1 MYELIVITSFGYLLG
16 SLNTSLILGKI
27 NNFDIRNQGSGNA
40 GATNIFRMQ
49 GKALGILVLCFDS
62 LKGFLAIWLVDTFII
77 SYIADPLFVSELYLY
92 CLGLSVFIGHC
103 YPLWFQFKGGKGAAT
118 GLGIF
123 IYFEPILVILSLMF
137 WLLSLILFRFV
148 GLSTMIAFI
157 SFPLFLYLLP
167 NNEISSN
174 LQIFSIILAV
184 LILFTHQKNIRSM
197 IKGTEP
203 KIDFLSKKN
212 EK

>member
-1 MYELIVITSFGYLLG
+1 MYELIVITCFGYLLG
-16 SLNTSLILGKI
+16 SLNGSLILGRI

-49 GKALGILVLCFDS
+49 GKTLGILVLCFDS

-92 CLGLSVFIGHC
+92 CLGLSAFIGHC

-123 IYFEPILVILSLMF
+123 IYFEPILVMLSLMF

-148 GLSTMIAFI
+148 GLSTMIAFV

-197 IKGTEP
+197 LKGTEP
-203 KIDFLSKKN
+203 KIDFLSKK
-212 EK
+212 K

>member
-1 MYELIVITSFGYLLG
+1 MYELIVTACFGYLLG
-16 SLNTSLILGKI
+16 SLNGSLILGKI

-62 LKGFLAIWLVDTFII
+62 LKGFVAIWLVDTFIV
-77 SYIADPLFVSELYLY
+77 SHVADPLFVSELYLY
-92 CLGLSVFIGHC
+92 CLGLSVFLGHC

-157 SFPLFLYLLP
+157 SFPLFLYVLP

>member
-1 MYELIVITSFGYLLG
+1 MYELALIIFCGYLLG
-16 SLNTSLILGKI
+16 SLNGSLILGKI
-27 NNFDIRNQGSGNA
+27 NNFDIRKQGSGNA

-49 GKALGILVLCFDS
+49 GKAFGILVLCFDS
-62 LKGFLAIWLVDTFII
+62 LKGFLAMLLSDIFIVSQI
-77 SYIADPLFVSELYLY
+77 SDPLFISEVYLY
-92 CLGLSVFIGHC
+92 CSGLSAFLGHC
-103 YPLWFQFKGGKGAAT
+103 YPLWFRFKGGKGAAT
-118 GLGIF
+118 GLGVF
-123 IYFEPILVILSLMF
+123 IYLYPILVILSLML
-137 WLLSLILFRFV
+137 WLLSLILFRYV
-148 GLSTMIAFI
+148 GLSTMITFI

-174 LQIFSIILAV
+174 LQMFSIIFAV

-203 KIDFLSKKN
+203 KIHFLSKKN

>member
-1 MYELIVITSFGYLLG
+1 MFELIVITCFGYLLG
-16 SLNTSLILGKI
+16 SLNGSLILGRI
-27 NNFDIRNQGSGNA
+27 NNFDIRSQGSGNA

-62 LKGFLAIWLVDTFII
+62 LKGFFAIWLVDTFIV
-77 SYIADPLFVSELYLY
+77 SYVADPLFVSELYLY
-92 CLGLSVFIGHC
+92 CSGLSVFIGHC

-123 IYFEPILVILSLMF
+123 IYFEPILVILSLIF

-212 EK
+212 EN

>member
-16 SLNTSLILGKI
+16 SLNGSLILGKI

-157 SFPLFLYLLP
+157 CFPLFSYLSP
-167 NNEISSN
+167 GNEISSN

>member
-1 MYELIVITSFGYLLG
+1 MFELIVITCFGYLLG
-16 SLNTSLILGKI
+16 SLNGSLILGKI

-118 GLGIF
+118 GLGVF

-157 SFPLFLYLLP
+157 CFPLFSYLSP
-167 NNEISSN
+167 GNEISSN

>member
-1 MYELIVITSFGYLLG
+1 MYELIVTACFGYLLG
-16 SLNTSLILGKI
+16 SLNGSLILGKI
-27 NNFDIRNQGSGNA
+27 NNFDIRHQGSGNA

-92 CLGLSVFIGHC
+92 CLGLSVFLGHC
-103 YPLWFQFKGGKGAAT
+103 YPLWFQFRGGKGAAT

-157 SFPLFLYLLP
+157 SFPLFLYLSP
-167 NNEISSN
+167 NNDISLN

-184 LILFTHQKNIRSM
+184 LVLFTHQKNIRSM

-203 KIDFLSKKN
+203 KIDFFSKK
-212 EK
+212 K

>member
-1 MYELIVITSFGYLLG
+1 MYELAVIIFCGYLLG
-16 SLNTSLILGKI
+16 SLNGSLILGKI
-27 NNFDIRNQGSGNA
+27 NNFDIRKQGSGNA

-49 GKALGILVLCFDS
+49 GKAFGILVLCFDS
-62 LKGFLAIWLVDTFII
+62 FKGFLAILLADIFIASHI
-77 SYIADPLFVSELYLY
+77 SDPLLISQIYLY
-92 CLGLSVFIGHC
+92 CSGLSVFLGHC
-103 YPLWFQFKGGKGAAT
+103 YPLWFRFKGGKGAAT

-123 IYFEPILVILSLMF
+123 IYFEPILVILSFIL

-148 GLSTMIAFI
+148 GLSTIIAFL
-157 SFPLFLYLLP
+157 SFPLFLSLLS
-167 NNEISSN
+167 NNEISQS
-174 LQIFSIILAV
+174 LQTFSMVLAV